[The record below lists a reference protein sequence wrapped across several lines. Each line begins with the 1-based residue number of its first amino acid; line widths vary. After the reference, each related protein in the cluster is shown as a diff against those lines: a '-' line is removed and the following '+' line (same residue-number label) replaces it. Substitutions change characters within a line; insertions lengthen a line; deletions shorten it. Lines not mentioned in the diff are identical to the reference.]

1 MVELTEIG
9 LSARIRRLEHRRSD
23 LWSVAGGAG
32 LAARV
37 CREVLNGQRPP
48 SREML
53 ARCCWSRVDVIA
65 AYRERLAERLTV
77 NLLARA
83 QAKAITLE
91 IRKLRGL
98 AIRPHRATTEEDF
111 Q

>member
-9 LSARIRRLEHRRSD
+9 LSTRVRRLEHRRSD

-53 ARCCWSRVDVIA
+53 ARCCWNRVEVIA

-91 IRKLRGL
+91 IRNLRGL
-98 AIRPHRATTEEDF
+98 AIHLHRATTENS

>member
-9 LSARIRRLEHRRSD
+9 PTARIRRLEHRRGD

-37 CREVLNGQRPP
+37 CREVLNGQRAP
-48 SREML
+48 SQEML
-53 ARCCWSRVDVIA
+53 ARCCWSRVDVTA

-83 QAKAITLE
+83 EAKAITLE
-91 IRKLRGL
+91 IRNLRGL
-98 AIRPHRATTEEDF
+98 PMRRSAQTA
-111 Q
+111 

>member
-1 MVELTEIG
+1 MADLTEID
-9 LSARIRRLEHRRSD
+9 LSARIRRLEHRRGD

-32 LAARV
+32 LAARF
-37 CREVLNGQRPP
+37 CREVLNGERAP
-48 SREML
+48 SKEVL
-53 ARCCWSRVDVIA
+53 ARVGPDRTDVIA

-91 IRKLRGL
+91 IRNLRGL
-98 AIRPHRATTEEDF
+98 PMPRRAEAA
-111 Q
+111 

>member
-1 MVELTEIG
+1 MAELTEID
-9 LSARIRRLEHRRSD
+9 LTARIRRLEHRRSD
-23 LWSVAGGAG
+23 LWSRAGGAG

-65 AYRERLAERLTV
+65 AYQERLAERVTV
-77 NLLARA
+77 NLLARVE
-83 QAKAITLE
+83 AKAITLE
-91 IRKLRGL
+91 IRNLRGL
-98 AIRPHRATTEEDF
+98 PMRRSAQTA
-111 Q
+111 